1 MYVIIIKT
9 FLNFARLTIFYLFGF
24 LLKVN
29 VNYNYSKL
37 KKKSTTFDCFLR
49 KAAKATL
56 VLIPLLGLHNLL
68 LPVRP
73 EDDSPMAEVYTFL
86 IAISLSLQVR

>member
-1 MYVIIIKT
+1 M
-9 FLNFARLTIFYLFGF
+9 
-24 LLKVN
+24 
-29 VNYNYSKL
+29 
-37 KKKSTTFDCFLR
+37 KSTKFDCFPR